1 MLYKIHYLRCT
12 RFSWLQTTLFFDDF
26 FRQHSVRFCKSSKL
40 SKFYSDA
47 EGMMDKTYIFVQQII
62 KNYSQLLFVIQSLY
76 YFIFKKFYGMDGI
89 AKKIIID
96 KIERVHGWL

>member
-1 MLYKIHYLRCT
+1 
-12 RFSWLQTTLFFDDF
+12 
-26 FRQHSVRFCKSSKL
+26 
-40 SKFYSDA
+40 
-47 EGMMDKTYIFVQQII
+47 MDKTYIFVQQII